1 MTEQQLMQ
9 QEKEIARLAGELD
22 RLNSVFEK
30 QKKALGLS
38 ADEPVTFDE
47 KEMTP
52 ELKKALDAAKVE
64 AERAGKALAAQIA
77 QPSAAANS
85 APHARRGAMRI

>member
-22 RLNSVFEK
+22 RLNSVFEQ
-30 QKKALGLS
+30 QKKALGLPE
-38 ADEPVTFDE
+38 DEPVTFDE

-52 ELKKALDAAKVE
+52 ELRKALDAAKAE
-64 AERAGKALAAQIA
+64 AERAGKALAAQIS
-77 QPSAAANS
+77 QPSGSANA